1 VRGVCGYLL
10 LNEIGPLFKSGGCF
24 FAGLRVF
31 RTGRHVPPSLAMPG
45 TVDHRRVNRAAYR
58 LLVSGWHGRNDENA
72 ARLGLLHKRSQ
83 PLLFLLPV
91 RFS

>member
-1 VRGVCGYLL
+1 
-10 LNEIGPLFKSGGCF
+10 
-24 FAGLRVF
+24 VF

-83 PLLFLLPV
+83 PLLFLLPRQV
-91 RFS
+91 FVTAAPFGLSASMASPWR